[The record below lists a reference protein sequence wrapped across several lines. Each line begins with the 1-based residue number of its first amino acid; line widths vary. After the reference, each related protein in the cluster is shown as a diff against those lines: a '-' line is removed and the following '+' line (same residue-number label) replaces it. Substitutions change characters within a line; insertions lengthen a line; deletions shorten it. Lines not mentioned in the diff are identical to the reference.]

1 MSSRSFTWW
10 SIPLCINHDSLRSL
24 VGSKLVERRRGK
36 RGLAEAGFVEK
47 IRGRVREVEAT
58 ELCIRFQAICGKFRR
73 FGLQFW

>member
-1 MSSRSFTWW
+1 
-10 SIPLCINHDSLRSL
+10 
-24 VGSKLVERRRGK
+24 VERRRGK